1 MESILFKD
9 RQIRLV
15 EGGNITELYASVALG
30 RGLAALYRSGK
41 WCVVHLRSGQVLQYT
56 AFDNQERTQHYIAA
70 IINILDWRNTYE
82 ALLAFLDRDNIKA
95 ALVRAT
101 QEAWA
106 KEVAA

>member
-1 MESILFKD
+1 VENILFKD
-9 RQIRLV
+9 RQIKLV
-15 EGGNITELYASVALG
+15 ENGNAFDIYASVALG
-30 RGLAALYRSGK
+30 RGLAALYRGGK

-56 AFDNQERTQHYIAA
+56 AFDSQERTQHYIAA

-95 ALVRAT
+95 ALIKAT